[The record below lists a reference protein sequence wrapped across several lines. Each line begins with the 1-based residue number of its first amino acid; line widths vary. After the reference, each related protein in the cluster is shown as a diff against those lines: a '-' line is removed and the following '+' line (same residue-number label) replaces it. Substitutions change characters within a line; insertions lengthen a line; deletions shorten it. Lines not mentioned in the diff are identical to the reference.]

1 MVSSL
6 YADNREWDSARLLLL
21 SPPTPIPNSPFG
33 KIPCG
38 NQCVLSDTQEGTKD
52 LGRNWKHTDL
62 EKSRASRRRENWGG
76 CWERRH
82 EQGCW
87 LTLQKTDQRVLA
99 GFLALTLQETWRL
112 EVEAEASIFVL
123 AHWVAET
130 RLGTAGGRC

>member
-52 LGRNWKHTDL
+52 LGGNWKHTDL
-62 EKSRASRRRENWGG
+62 EKSRASRRRENWGRMLG
-76 CWERRH
+76 E
-82 EQGCW
+82 
-87 LTLQKTDQRVLA
+87 
-99 GFLALTLQETWRL
+99 
-112 EVEAEASIFVL
+112 
-123 AHWVAET
+123 ET
-130 RLGTAGGRC
+130 RTRLLADFTKNGPEGIGWLFGPDSSRDLETGGRG